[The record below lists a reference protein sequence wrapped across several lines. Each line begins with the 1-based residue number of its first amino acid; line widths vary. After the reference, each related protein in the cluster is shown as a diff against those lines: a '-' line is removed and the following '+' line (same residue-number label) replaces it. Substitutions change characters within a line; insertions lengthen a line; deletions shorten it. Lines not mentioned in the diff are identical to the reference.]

1 MMSFSVL
8 MDLLMLFTIS
18 FAITF
23 FLMPFMMVRAVDS
36 LLAFS
41 VRTAVMA
48 AAVMPV
54 SHDRDAKA
62 PR

>member
-1 MMSFSVL
+1 MVPFSIL
-8 MDLLMLFTIS
+8 MDLLMHFTVS
-18 FAITF
+18 FAIAL

-36 LLAFS
+36 LLASS

-54 SHDRDAKA
+54 GHDRGVKA
-62 PR
+62 P

>member
-1 MMSFSVL
+1 MY
-8 MDLLMLFTIS
+8 FTVS
-18 FAITF
+18 FAIAL

-36 LLAFS
+36 LLASS

-54 SHDRDAKA
+54 GHDRGVKA
-62 PR
+62 P